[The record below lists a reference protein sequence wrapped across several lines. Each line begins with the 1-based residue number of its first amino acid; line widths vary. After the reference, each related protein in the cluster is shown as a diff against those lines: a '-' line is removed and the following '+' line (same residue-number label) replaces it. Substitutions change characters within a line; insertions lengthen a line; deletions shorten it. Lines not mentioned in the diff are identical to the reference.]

1 VKKLLLGVILA
12 ALLSLVTQ
20 PVLAD
25 SESFITGGGILLEGQ
40 GKDAQKI
47 TFGVNVSVDDGR
59 QPSGHLQ
66 VNFHNT
72 LFDDL
77 DKGKFKSTSVDEL
90 WTEQKELDGVP
101 YTFVS
106 IIFYGQFNG
115 EDGWK
120 IDMNFADFGEPGR
133 AKPDSGNKWDA
144 VRISL
149 FNPSDE
155 SVWDSAYEEV
165 GFPREQSWRT
175 LLDGG
180 NIKVHY

>member
-1 VKKLLLGVILA
+1 VKKLLLGIVLA
-12 ALLSLVTQ
+12 VLLSLVAL

-25 SESFITGGGILLEGQ
+25 SETFLTGGGMIKEGH

-47 TFGVNVSVDDGR
+47 TFGVNVSVNDEG

-72 LFDDL
+72 LYDDL

-90 WTEQKELDGVP
+90 WTSQNTLDDVP
-101 YTFVS
+101 FTFVS

-144 VRISL
+144 VRISV
-149 FNPSDE
+149 FNPSGE
-155 SVWDSAYEEV
+155 SVWDTAREGT
-165 GFPREQSWRT
+165 GFPREQAWRT

-180 NIKVHY
+180 NIKIYK